1 MSLLRTLSRTRRW
14 LIEPIVFGFAFVGAT
29 FLLDGWA
36 ALRPAQCCA
45 PADWER
51 LQALMASGAFLAACG
66 LAFGRIVLAPV
77 WRRLTRP
84 PAGPAEPPT
93 R

>member
-1 MSLLRTLSRTRRW
+1 LRTLSRTRRW

-66 LAFGRIVLAPV
+66 LAFGRIVLTPV
-77 WRRLTRP
+77 WRRLTRS

>member
-66 LAFGRIVLAPV
+66 LAFGRIVLTPV